1 MDRVFYLILWI
12 CAFVLAGYFFGSIPL
27 VQDNFN
33 YIIYAII
40 GISLLA
46 VGSIIVGVFRSVR
59 ECPVPDKGDPPEK
72 Q

>member
-1 MDRVFYLILWI
+1 V
-12 CAFVLAGYFFGSIPL
+12 AGYVFGSIPL

-46 VGSIIVGVFRSVR
+46 VGSIIVGVFRSVK
-59 ECPVPDKGDPPEK
+59 ECPVPDEGDISEK
-72 Q
+72 K

>member
-1 MDRVFYLILWI
+1 VIGAILWI

-46 VGSIIVGVFRSVR
+46 VGSIIVGVFRSVQ
-59 ECPVPDKGDPPEK
+59 ECPVPDERERSEK
-72 Q
+72 K